1 MGGVIM
7 AFTEKVRGTYG
18 FHEQTL
24 SDRTFLV
31 KNETGRTVL
40 QHELVII
47 NGVFGNVLEHK
58 GIANGASGLVN
69 INNDR
74 TIKTAQLHAG
84 TANFTVGGT
93 VYAIAGDT
101 TNPVMLTHSSEG
113 NTAVGRVIEID
124 PASPQAYVV
133 FRPFVQPVPLD
144 VNEARIAGLEALDAG
159 TRLTTLEGYDTD
171 TRLTAL
177 EGETVVKTLKLEI
190 DGDAKTAP
198 INFGNATTGLEEGD
212 IIVDVVVLATATEA
226 NGTMQVTHGAAGADI
241 TDAID
246 ASNDGVATKAS
257 TITSGVITAAG
268 LDVKANGA
276 DDRANVYVMY
286 IKG

>member
-1 MGGVIM
+1 M

-31 KNETGRTVL
+31 TNNINRPVV
-40 QHELVII
+40 QNELVIF
-47 NGVFGNVLEHK
+47 NGVFGNVIEHK
-58 GIANGASGLVN
+58 GIAYNASGLVN

-74 TIKTAQLHAG
+74 TIKTEQL
-84 TANFTVGGT
+84 ANGAAFEVGGT
-93 VYAIAGDT
+93 VYAVAGTDT
-101 TNPVMLTHSSEG
+101 DPVGLTNTQG
-113 NTAVGRVIEID
+113 TNTPVGRVVEID
-124 PASPQAYVV
+124 PAATQRYVV

-226 NGTMQVTHGAAGADI
+226 SGTMQVTHGAAGADI

>member
-101 TNPVMLTHSSEG
+101 TNPVMLTHSSAG

-124 PASPQAYVV
+124 PASTQAYVV

-144 VNEARIAGLEALDAG
+144 VNEARIAALEALDAG
-159 TRLTTLEGYDTD
+159 TRLTTLEALDAG
-171 TRLTAL
+171 TRLAAL
-177 EGETVVKTLKLEI
+177 EGETVVKTLKLKI
-190 DGDAKTAP
+190 DRDAKTAP
-198 INFGNATTGLEEGD
+198 INFDNATTGLRK
-212 IIVDVVVLATATEA
+212 
-226 NGTMQVTHGAAGADI
+226 GTSSWMLSSLPRLPRRAGPC
-241 TDAID
+241 
-246 ASNDGVATKAS
+246 
-257 TITSGVITAAG
+257 
-268 LDVKANGA
+268 
-276 DDRANVYVMY
+276 R
-286 IKG
+286 